1 MASGVSQQLPVH
13 EPPNSIAV
21 QLVLLSAAVALQ
33 VVAVTV
39 LVKLLLQ
46 KSRPAQEHQQLAE
59 ERQGLTA
66 DPADGRSS
74 VEIRDSQK
82 ESDVLRPRTEGHD
95 SSGSPWLAPRHRVVV
110 GCCFGGFICCTSS
123 SASIAAPFCKRLF
136 RLIERVQTLDGV
148 QQMPIEPT

>member
-13 EPPNSIAV
+13 QPPSSIAV

-46 KSRPAQEHQQLAE
+46 KSRAQEHQQLAE